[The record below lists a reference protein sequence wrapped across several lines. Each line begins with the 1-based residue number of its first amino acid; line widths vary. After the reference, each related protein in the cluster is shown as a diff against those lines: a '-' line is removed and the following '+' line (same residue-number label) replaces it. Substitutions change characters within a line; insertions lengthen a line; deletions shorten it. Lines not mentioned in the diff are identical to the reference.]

1 MAGSLSIRKIYVD
14 SRFKTADS
22 YSDAQ
27 FKFELKESVQL
38 PDKCV
43 CFVDDLVI
51 PHSWYNVEENS
62 KYLYVRRYQDLSNT
76 TTDHIIALE
85 VQNHTFDSL
94 KNALQASLDA
104 AFGSNVFT
112 VTKNDRSGIIT
123 VTIEAQSDC
132 KIFTDAELQGNI
144 IWYGASY
151 DSSNLMSAN
160 EVLGVLTPQIGVT
173 VKTSLVDLRRYH
185 NVYLSSPT
193 LSSYST
199 LGPRGENN
207 IIKKVPVTSDYGSMI
222 FDSVVASHDW
232 VNVSKRLLKTLEF
245 RLSDAYGRTIDFHG
259 IPVSFSLIFM
269 IQDD

>member
-14 SRFKTADS
+14 SRFKTSDS

-43 CFVDDLVI
+43 VFIDDVVI

-160 EVLGVLTPQIGVT
+160 EVLGVLTPQIGVS

-185 NVYLSSPT
+185 NVY
-193 LSSYST
+193 Y
-199 LGPRGENN
+199 
-207 IIKKVPVTSDYGSMI
+207 
-222 FDSVVASHDW
+222 
-232 VNVSKRLLKTLEF
+232 LLQLYP
-245 RLSDAYGRTIDFHG
+245 A
-259 IPVSFSLIFM
+259 
-269 IQDD
+269 IQH

>member
-1 MAGSLSIRKIYVD
+1 MQDHSALDKYTLIRVFKI
-14 SRFKTADS
+14 ADS

-43 CFVDDLVI
+43 CCVVDLVI
-51 PHSWYNVEENS
+51 PHSWYNVEE
-62 KYLYVRRYQDLSNT
+62 DLSNT
-76 TTDHIIALE
+76 TTDHNIALE

-104 AFGSNVFT
+104 AFGSNAFT

-123 VTIEAQSDC
+123 VTIEAQSDG

-151 DSSNLMSAN
+151 DSINLMSAN
-160 EVLGVLTPQIGVT
+160 EVLGNVTPQIGVT
-173 VKTSLVDLRRYH
+173 VKTSLVDLQRYH
-185 NVYLSSPT
+185 NIYLSSPT

-207 IIKKVPVTSDYGSMI
+207 IIKKVPVTSDYGSLI

-232 VNVSKRLLKTLEF
+232 VNVSNILLKTLEF
-245 RLSDAYGRTIDFHG
+245 RLSDAYGRTIDFNG

>member
-1 MAGSLSIRKIYVD
+1 MD

-38 PDKCV
+38 PDKCA
-43 CFVDDLVI
+43 CFVDDVVI
-51 PHSWYNVEENS
+51 PHSWYNIDANS
-62 KYLYVRRYQDLSNT
+62 NYLYVRKYEYYTDLT
-76 TTDHIIALE
+76 TPPLLTDHMITLE

-104 AFGSNVFT
+104 AFGSNLFT

-123 VTIEAQSDC
+123 VTIASQYNC
-132 KIFTDAELQGNI
+132 KIFTDAELKGTND
-144 IWYGASY
+144 WSGSAY

-160 EVLGVLTPQIGVT
+160 EVLGVLIPNQGIS

-207 IIKKVPVTSDYGSMI
+207 IIKKVPVSSDYGSMI
-222 FDSVVASHDW
+222 FDSGVASHDW

>member
-1 MAGSLSIRKIYVD
+1 MAGSLSIIKICVD
-14 SRFKTADS
+14 NRFKTSDS

-123 VTIEAQSDC
+123 VTIASQYNC
-132 KIFTDAELQGNI
+132 KIFTDAELKGTND
-144 IWYGASY
+144 WSGSAY

-160 EVLGVLTPQIGVT
+160 EVLGVLIPNQGIS

-232 VNVSKRLLKTLEF
+232 VNVSK
-245 RLSDAYGRTIDFHG
+245 I
-259 IPVSFSLIFM
+259 
-269 IQDD
+269 

>member
-1 MAGSLSIRKIYVD
+1 M
-14 SRFKTADS
+14 
-22 YSDAQ
+22 
-27 FKFELKESVQL
+27 
-38 PDKCV
+38 
-43 CFVDDLVI
+43 DDVVI
-51 PHSWYNVEENS
+51 PHSWYNIDANS
-62 KYLYVRRYQDLSNT
+62 NYLYVRKYEYYTDLT
-76 TTDHIIALE
+76 TPPLLTDHMITLE

-104 AFGSNVFT
+104 AFGSNLFT

-123 VTIEAQSDC
+123 VTIASQYNC
-132 KIFTDAELQGNI
+132 KIFTDAELKGTND
-144 IWYGASY
+144 WSGSAY

-160 EVLGVLTPQIGVT
+160 EVLGVLIPNQGIS

-207 IIKKVPVTSDYGSMI
+207 IIKKVPVSSDYGAMI

-232 VNVSKRLLKTLEF
+232 VNVSKILLKTVEI
-245 RLSDAYGRTIDFHG
+245 RLSDAYGRTIDFH
-259 IPVSFSLIFM
+259 
-269 IQDD
+269 